1 MQKYS
6 FFNSVN
12 GDRKY
17 KAEEWAEYFS
27 SFIGNGVFPSPATN
41 LMVQASSNMILTVKA
56 GKAWINGYFFYNT
69 TDTNIQLDTADG
81 VLKRIDRIVIRW
93 SLKNR
98 NIIIEVKKGDYASTP
113 VAPDLQRDADIYELA
128 IADVLVNNGVIE
140 IVQSNITD
148 QRYNTPICGIVTQA
162 VQTIDTSQLSA
173 KLEAWFREYQNLSG
187 LEYQTLL
194 AVFESL
200 KQQGGNEFIALQA
213 WFRDYKTQATAEF
226 TTWFEGLQDVLDT
239 NAETNILGLIS
250 TLTSKVTMLE
260 SMILNDIK
268 TNPYAI
274 RFDNVDGVIAN
285 GLWNESLQRIEC

>member
-41 LMVQASSNMILTVKA
+41 LMVQANSNMILTVKA

-98 NIIIEVKKGDYASTP
+98 NIIIAVKKGDYASTP
-113 VAPDLQRDADIYELA
+113 VATDLQRDADIYELA

-148 QRYNTPICGIVTQA
+148 QRYNSHICGIVTQA
-162 VQTIDTSQLSA
+162 VQTIDTSQLAA
-173 KLEAWFREYQNLSG
+173 KLEAWFKEYQNLSN

-213 WFRDYKTQATAEF
+213 WFKDYKTQATAEF
-226 TTWFEGLQDVLDT
+226 STWFNGLQDVLDT
-239 NAETNILGLIS
+239 NAETNILNLIS
-250 TLTSKVTMLE
+250 ALTSKVTMLE

-268 TNPYAI
+268 TNPYLI